1 MCAYCAYGKV
11 KGLKKG
17 IFVRKARSSDREA
30 VFSFCEKTWSWGD
43 YVPKVWDKWL
53 KQRNGGVFVA
63 TINGMPVGISH
74 LSVDKPHEVWLSAAR
89 TDPKYRRMGVATAIT
104 RKCLEYAKKK
114 GAKVAR
120 LVTGS
125 NNEAAQAVLET
136 LDFEP
141 IAEFVE
147 MVTENVTDERS
158 KKSRWAEKDETEEIW
173 NYLQNSETYRSAA
186 GLYTVLFHWFW
197 LEKAALKRFVE
208 ERKAIVHENEK
219 GELNGLTLI
228 DDATAR
234 EWHEDT
240 IQTCYVDGDN
250 NAVFSMIRFLKSHC
264 YDLGIK
270 KIYGFTPNH
279 KPITTALEKLGF
291 EPPDSVDIIYEKKLS

>member
-1 MCAYCAYGKV
+1 
-11 KGLKKG
+11 
-17 IFVRKARSSDREA
+17 VRKARSSDREA
-30 VFSFCEKTWSWGD
+30 VFRFCEKTWSWGD

-53 KQRNGGVFVA
+53 KERNGGVFVA
-63 TINGMPVGISH
+63 TVNGVPVGISH
-74 LSVDKPHEVWLSAAR
+74 LSVDKPGEVWLSAAR
-89 TDPKYRRMGVATAIT
+89 TDPNCRRMGVATAIT

-125 NNEAAQAVLET
+125 NNKAAQAVVEKLG
-136 LDFEP
+136 FRQ

-147 MVTENVTDERS
+147 MVTENVKGERS
-158 KKSRWAEKDETEEIW
+158 EKSRFVKKDETEGIW
-173 NYLQNSETYRSAA
+173 NYLQNSKTYCTAT
-186 GLYTVLFHWFW
+186 GLYTVLFHWFS
-197 LEKAALKRFVE
+197 LDKDALKRFIGEQKV
-208 ERKAIVHENEK
+208 IVHENEK
-219 GELNGLTLI
+219 GELNGLTII

-240 IQTCYVDGDN
+240 IQTCYLDGDN
-250 NAVFSMIRFLKSHC
+250 NAVLDMIRFLRSHC

-270 KIYGFTPNH
+270 KIYGFTPNR

-291 EPPDSVDIIYEKKLS
+291 EPPDSIEIIYEKRLSWVYR

>member
-1 MCAYCAYGKV
+1 MEV
-11 KGLKKG
+11 RELKTR
-17 IFVRKARSSDREA
+17 IRVRKARGSDRAA
-30 VFSFCEKTWSWGD
+30 VFRFCEKTWSWGD

-53 KQRNGGVFVA
+53 KERNGGVFAA
-63 TINGMPVGISH
+63 TINGVPVGISH
-74 LSVDKPHEVWLSAAR
+74 LSVDKPGEVWLSAAR
-89 TDPKYRRMGVATAIT
+89 TDPNYRRMGVATAIT

-125 NNEAAQAVLET
+125 NNKAAQAVVEKLG
-136 LDFEP
+136 FRQ

-147 MVTENVTDERS
+147 MVAENVTEERS
-158 KKSRWAEKDETEEIW
+158 KKSRFVKKDRTKEIW
-173 NYLQNSETYRSAA
+173 NYLQRSETYGKAA
-186 GLYTVLFHWFW
+186 GLYTVLFHWFA
-197 LEKAALKRFVE
+197 LDKEALKRFVE
-208 ERKAIVHENEK
+208 GEKAIVHENEK

-228 DDATAR
+228 DNATAR
-234 EWHEDT
+234 AWHENT

-250 NAVFSMIRFLKSHC
+250 NAVLDMIRFLKSHC
-264 YDLGIK
+264 YDLGIQ

>member
-1 MCAYCAYGKV
+1 M
-11 KGLKKG
+11 KKR
-17 IFVRKARSSDREA
+17 IFVRKAYVSDREV
-30 VFSFCEKTWSWGD
+30 VFRFCEKTWSWGD
-43 YVPKVWDKWL
+43 YVPKVWDRWL
-53 KQRNGGVFVA
+53 KEKNGGVFVA
-63 TINGMPVGISH
+63 TINGVPVGISH
-74 LSVDKPHEVWLSAAR
+74 LNVDKPGEVWLSAAR

-120 LVTGS
+120 LVTES
-125 NNEAAQAVLET
+125 NNKAAQAVLKKLE
-136 LDFEP
+136 FRQ

-147 MVTENVTDERS
+147 MVTEDVKDERS
-158 KKSRWAEKDETEEIW
+158 KNSRWAEKDETEEIW
-173 NYLQNSETYRSAA
+173 NYFQNSKTYCSAA
-186 GLYTVLFHWFW
+186 GLYTVLFHWFS
-197 LEKAALKRFVE
+197 LHKDALKRFIE
-208 ERKAIVHENEK
+208 EQKVIVHENEK

-228 DDATAR
+228 EDATAR
-234 EWHEDT
+234 QWHEDT

-250 NAVFSMIRFLKSHC
+250 NAVLDMIRFLKSHC

-279 KPITTALEKLGF
+279 KSITTALEKLGF